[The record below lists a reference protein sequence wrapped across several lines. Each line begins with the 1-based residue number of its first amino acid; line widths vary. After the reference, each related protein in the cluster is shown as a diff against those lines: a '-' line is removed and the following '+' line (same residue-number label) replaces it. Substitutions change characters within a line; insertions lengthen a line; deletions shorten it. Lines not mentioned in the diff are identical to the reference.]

1 MASSNDAWR
10 WQRCR
15 VTIVFAGRADCTLT
29 GKLRP
34 ETGCELRDVLWHRW
48 IHNAERFPERDAIVH
63 WCADGP
69 SRRWQWRALL
79 EDAQRAANYLK
90 GQGVRTGDVCALIV
104 RHNPQFYPLYM
115 GVVAAGALP
124 AVLAYPNARLHPD
137 KFVEGLVGMSHRS
150 GLDWILTEASLE
162 PVVGRLA
169 TGANSTIKGVL
180 LPLNSEWA
188 ECTTIEPIEP
198 RGSDPCLLQH
208 SSGTTGLQKAVALSH
223 EAVLGHVDAYAEAL
237 HLSPN
242 ERVVS
247 WLPLYHDMGMIAA
260 FHMPLALGV
269 TLVQLDPFQ
278 WITAPVLLLHAI
290 SEERGTITWLPNF
303 AFNLLADRVHE
314 EDLDGVRLDT
324 MRLFVNCSEPVR
336 SESHRR
342 FLERYNHLGVRPE
355 HLSASYAMAE
365 TTFAATQTMPG
376 RAPITV
382 VVDRDSLLNGCV
394 APAVGRLV
402 RECVSSGQPIR
413 GCELKVVDE
422 AGVQLADGQVGEI
435 AIRSQWMFTEYRNN
449 GEDTK
454 LALRQGWY
462 FSGDYGFTLEGEWFV
477 VGRKKDI
484 LVVAGKN
491 LFPED
496 IEDAVNG
503 VPGILPGRVVA
514 FGVDSEQLGTQEV
527 CIAAE
532 TELQGELERK
542 ALQLELQKAGMRIDI
557 TISHV
562 HLVPPRWL
570 IKSSAGKLS
579 RNVNRQRILDG
590 EWSKG

>member
-1 MASSNDAWR
+1 LED
-10 WQRCR
+10 
-15 VTIVFAGRADCTLT
+15 I
-29 GKLRP
+29 
-34 ETGCELRDVLWHRW
+34 LWHRW
-48 IHNAERFPERDAIVH
+48 MHNAEKFPERDAIVH

-69 SRRWQWRALL
+69 SKRWQWRALL
-79 EDAQRAANYLK
+79 EDAQRVGNYLRC
-90 GQGVRTGDVCALIV
+90 QGVRPGEVCALIV
-104 RHNPQFYPLYM
+104 RHNPNFYPLYM

-137 KFVEGLVGMSHRS
+137 KFIEGLVGMSYRS

-162 PVVGRLA
+162 PVVGRLT
-169 TGANSTIKGVL
+169 TGANSTVKGVL
-180 LPLNSEWA
+180 LPFQSDWGESN
-188 ECTTIEPIEP
+188 PILP
-198 RGSDPCLLQH
+198 IGLKSSDPCLLQH
-208 SSGTTGLQKAVALSH
+208 SSGTTGLQKAVVLSH

-237 HLSPN
+237 SLSPD

-260 FHMPLALGV
+260 FQMPLALGV

-278 WITAPVLLLHAI
+278 WVTAPVLLLHAI
-290 SEERGTITWLPNF
+290 SEEEGTITWLPNF

-314 EDLDGVRLDT
+314 EELEGVRLDT

-342 FLERYNHLGVRPE
+342 FLERFKHLGVRSK

-365 TTFAATQTMPG
+365 TTFAATQTTPG
-376 RAPITV
+376 RAPLTV
-382 VVDRDSLLNGCV
+382 VVDRNSLLKGCV
-394 APAVGRLV
+394 APAVERPV
-402 RECVSSGQPIR
+402 RECVSSGKPIR

-422 AGVQLADGQVGEI
+422 VGVQLADGQVGQI
-435 AIRSQWMFTEYRNN
+435 VIRSQWMFTEYRNN
-449 GEDTK
+449 EEDTK

-462 FSGDYGFTLEGEWFV
+462 FSGDYGFTLENEWFV

-484 LVVAGKN
+484 IVVAGKN

-503 VPGILPGRVVA
+503 VPGVLPGRVVA
-514 FGVDSEQLGTQEV
+514 FGVDNDQVGTEEV
-527 CIAAE
+527 CVAAE
-532 TELQGELERK
+532 TEVQGEMERK
-542 ALQLELQKAGMRIDI
+542 ALQLAVQKAGMRIDI

-562 HLVPPRWL
+562 YLVSPRWL
-570 IKSSAGKLS
+570 IKSSAGKPS
-579 RNVNRQRILDG
+579 RRANRQRILAG
-590 EWSKG
+590 ESNKG

>member
-1 MASSNDAWR
+1 
-10 WQRCR
+10 
-15 VTIVFAGRADCTLT
+15 
-29 GKLRP
+29 
-34 ETGCELRDVLWHRW
+34 
-48 IHNAERFPERDAIVH
+48 
-63 WCADGP
+63 
-69 SRRWQWRALL
+69 
-79 EDAQRAANYLK
+79 
-90 GQGVRTGDVCALIV
+90 
-104 RHNPQFYPLYM
+104 M

-162 PVVGRLA
+162 PVVGRLT
-169 TGANSTIKGVL
+169 TGANSTVKGVL
-180 LPLNSEWA
+180 LPFQSDWGES
-188 ECTTIEPIEP
+188 TPIVP
-198 RGSDPCLLQH
+198 LDLRSSDPCLLQH

-260 FHMPLALGV
+260 FQMPLALGV

-278 WITAPVLLLHAI
+278 WITAPVLLLQAI

-336 SESHRR
+336 AESHRR
-342 FLERYNHLGVRPE
+342 FLERYKHLGVRSE
-355 HLSASYAMAE
+355 QLSASYAMAE
-365 TTFAATQTMPG
+365 TTFAATQTIPG

-382 VVDRDSLLNGCV
+382 VVDRSSLLNGCA
-394 APAVGRLV
+394 APAVGRPV
-402 RECVSSGQPIR
+402 RECVSSGRPIR

-422 AGVQLADGQVGEI
+422 AGVELADGQVGEI
-435 AIRSQWMFTEYRNN
+435 AIRSRWMFTEYRNN
-449 GEDTK
+449 EEDTK

-462 FSGDYGFTLEGEWFV
+462 FSGDYGFTLEGEWFI

-484 LVVAGKN
+484 IVVAGKN

-503 VPGILPGRVVA
+503 VSGILPGRVVA
-514 FGVDSEQLGTQEV
+514 FGVESEQLGTEEV
-527 CIAAE
+527 YIAAE
-532 TELQGELERK
+532 TELQGELERR
-542 ALQLELQKAGMRIDI
+542 ALQLEVQKAGMLIDI

-579 RNVNRQRILDG
+579 RHANRKRILDG
-590 EWSKG
+590 ELSKG